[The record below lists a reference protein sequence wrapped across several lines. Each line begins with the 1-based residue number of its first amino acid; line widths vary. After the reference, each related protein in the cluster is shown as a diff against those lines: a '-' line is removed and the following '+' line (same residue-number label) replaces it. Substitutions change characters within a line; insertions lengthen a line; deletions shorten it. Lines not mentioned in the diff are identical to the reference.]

1 VSAHAP
7 AVVQATRPPRPLVVE
22 AAPPFTLDIDDCIVR
37 GYLSNRRA
45 MLRELAGQGYSR
57 SAVLHRARE
66 LGLSAQFV
74 KWCAIGKPDVALRA
88 CLGCGVSF
96 VSVGSHNRLCPRC
109 RHKEA

>member
-1 VSAHAP
+1 MSAHAHALEQAGRP
-7 AVVQATRPPRPLVVE
+7 ARPLAVVAP
-22 AAPPFTLDIDDCIVR
+22 PPFTLDIDGCIVR

-88 CLGCGVSF
+88 CLGCGTPF
-96 VSVGSHNRLCPRC
+96 VSVGVHNRLCPRC